1 MHVVIKEA
9 DDANITRLLQLR
21 EKVEQQLKD
30 LWADYL
36 QRVQVDHERIN
47 NLEIEAGKLERAAV
61 VLTCITTEVV
71 L

>member
-9 DDANITRLLQLR
+9 DDANINRLLQLR
-21 EKVEQQLKD
+21 GMVDKQLRE
-30 LWADYL
+30 LWADFL
-36 QRVQVDHERIN
+36 QRKPIDHEKMN
-47 NLEIEAGKLERAAV
+47 TLECEAYKLERAAV